1 MSSTTSNSTPARRGA
16 TPQPVQTPAAPATRR
31 CGTGPDHFL
40 RVLNSEFI
48 KFRTLL
54 STLIL
59 LASTAVVMVGFGAL
73 SAWGTGQFADAAAS
87 DPRGGRSHAAQG
99 GDLAVTVPTSGIA
112 FAQLILGSLGV
123 LLMSS
128 EFTTGMARSTFA
140 AVPQAAPRPSS
151 PSSSWSWSAAFVLTA
166 VSTYVAGLVSVP
178 ILDNYGLKLDLG
190 SSQSVKLLLVTSAY
204 VAAVAAIGMA
214 LGTLI
219 RNSAGGIMSL
229 VGLFFVAP
237 IAFQLIPGD
246 FFVEARKYL
255 PGNTIEPADGRRNT
269 SRRPSKSGRPPWCSA
284 PGCWCR
290 WSWPWSCSRSATSS
304 RNIRLGSTHE

>member
-1 MSSTTSNSTPARRGA
+1 MSSTTVESTSSPRGA
-16 TPQPVQTPAAPATRR
+16 DSRGQRSGNGTS
-31 CGTGPDHFL
+31 TGPGPSFL

-59 LASTAVVMVGFGAL
+59 LGSTVVVMVGFGAL
-73 SAWGTGQFADAAAS
+73 SAWGTGQFSEAAAQ
-87 DPRGGRSHAAQG
+87 DPAAAAQIAAQG

-140 AVPQAAPRPSS
+140 AVPRRIPAFAAKLVVV
-151 PSSSWSWSAAFVLTA
+151 VLTSFIITA
-166 VSTYVAGLVSVP
+166 ASTVAAGLVSVP
-178 ILDNYGLKLDLG
+178 ILDNYGLGLDLG
-190 SSQSVKLLLVTSAY
+190 SSQSVKLLLVNSLY
-204 VAAVAAIGMA
+204 VAAVAAIGMS

-255 PGNTIEPADGRRNT
+255 PG
-269 SRRPSKSGRPPWCSA
+269 
-284 PGCWCR
+284 
-290 WSWPWSCSRSATSS
+290 ATVDPLTAVEHLP
-304 RNIRLGSTHE
+304 RTLEAWQAGLVLGAWVVIPVLLAAVLLKKRDV

>member
-1 MSSTTSNSTPARRGA
+1 MSTTTLDRKSMRNSVGPGPAF
-16 TPQPVQTPAAPATRR
+16 
-31 CGTGPDHFL
+31 H

-59 LASTAVVMVGFGAL
+59 LASTALVMVGFAAL
-73 SAWGTGQFADAAAS
+73 SAWGTGQFAEQAGRDPEAAAAI
-87 DPRGGRSHAAQG
+87 AAQG
-99 GDLAVTVPTSGIA
+99 GDIAVAIPTSGIA

-140 AVPQAAPRPSS
+140 AVPKRLS
-151 PSSSWSWSAAFVLTA
+151 PFLAKLIVVMVSAFLLTA
-166 VSTYVAGLVSVP
+166 VSAFIAGLVSLP
-178 ILDNYGLKLDLG
+178 IVDNYDLKLDLS
-190 SSQSVKLLLVTSAY
+190 SSQSVKLLLVNSIY

-214 LGTLI
+214 LGTI
-219 RNSAGGIMSL
+219 VRNSAGGIMSL

-255 PGNTIEPADGRRNT
+255 PGNTINPMTAVEHVPDTLEVWQA
-269 SRRPSKSGRPPWCSA
+269 A
-284 PGCWCR
+284 LV
-290 WSWPWSCSRSATSS
+290 
-304 RNIRLGSTHE
+304 LGAWVVVPVALAMVLLKKRDV

>member
-1 MSSTTSNSTPARRGA
+1 MSSTTVESTPSPRDAGSR
-16 TPQPVQTPAAPATRR
+16 TRR
-31 CGTGPDHFL
+31 TGDGTSAGPGPTFL

-59 LASTAVVMVGFGAL
+59 LGSTVIVMVGFGAL
-73 SAWGTGQFADAAAS
+73 SAWGTGQFSQAATRDPQAAA
-87 DPRGGRSHAAQG
+87 RIAAQG
-99 GDLAVTVPTSGIA
+99 GDLAVGVPTSGIA

-140 AVPQAAPRPSS
+140 AVPKRLPAFAAKLVVVVVTSFVVT
-151 PSSSWSWSAAFVLTA
+151 AA
-166 VSTYVAGLVSVP
+166 STLAAGFLATP
-178 ILDNYGLKLDLG
+178 ILGNYGLNLDLG
-190 SSQSVKLLLVTSAY
+190 SSQSVKMLIVNSIY

-214 LGTLI
+214 LGTMI

-255 PGNTIEPADGRRNT
+255 PGNTVEPLTALDHVPATLEAWQAGLVLGAWVVIPVLLAAFLLKRRDV
-269 SRRPSKSGRPPWCSA
+269 
-284 PGCWCR
+284 
-290 WSWPWSCSRSATSS
+290 
-304 RNIRLGSTHE
+304 

>member
-1 MSSTTSNSTPARRGA
+1 MSSTTLDSTSPRRGA
-16 TPQPVQTPAAPATRR
+16 HTADDAAPDSPGRPA
-31 CGTGPDHFL
+31 GIGPGPTFF

-87 DPRGGRSHAAQG
+87 DPQAAEAMAAQG

-140 AVPQAAPRPSS
+140 AVPKRLPAFIAKLVVVMV
-151 PSSSWSWSAAFVLTA
+151 SAFLLTA
-166 VSTYVAGLVSVP
+166 ASTYAAGLVSVP
-178 ILDNYGLKLDLG
+178 ILDNYGLTLDLG
-190 SSQSVKLLLVTSAY
+190 SAQSVKLLLVNSAY

-255 PGNTIEPADGRRNT
+255 PGNTINPLTAVEHVPETLEVWQA
-269 SRRPSKSGRPPWCSA
+269 A
-284 PGCWCR
+284 LV
-290 WSWPWSCSRSATSS
+290 
-304 RNIRLGSTHE
+304 LGGWVLVPVVLAMVLLKKRDV

>member
-1 MSSTTSNSTPARRGA
+1 MSSTILEPTPSRPGAHAGARSERSGN
-16 TPQPVQTPAAPATRR
+16 
-31 CGTGPDHFL
+31 GSSLGPGPGFL

-59 LASTAVVMVGFGAL
+59 LGSTVLVVVGFGAL
-73 SAWGTGQFADAAAS
+73 SAWGTGQFAEAASTDPEAAAAFAS
-87 DPRGGRSHAAQG
+87 QG
-99 GDLAVTVPTSGIA
+99 GDLAVSVPTSGIA

-140 AVPQAAPRPSS
+140 AVPRRTPAFFAKLLVVVVT
-151 PSSSWSWSAAFVLTA
+151 AFVLTA
-166 VSTYVAGLVSVP
+166 VSVFLAGIVSLP
-178 ILDNYGLKLDLG
+178 ILDSYELKLDLA
-190 SSQSVKLLLVTSAY
+190 SSQSVKLLLVSSIY
-204 VAAVAAIGMA
+204 VAAVAAIGMSLGA
-214 LGTLI
+214 LL
-219 RNSAGGIMSL
+219 RNSAGGIMGL

-255 PGNTIEPADGRRNT
+255 PGNTVEPLTAVEHVPDT
-269 SRRPSKSGRPPWCSA
+269 LEAWQA
-284 PGCWCR
+284 
-290 WSWPWSCSRSATSS
+290 ALV
-304 RNIRLGSTHE
+304 LGAWVIIPVVLAAFLLKKRDV

>member
-1 MSSTTSNSTPARRGA
+1 MSTSTFTQPGGA
-16 TPQPVQTPAAPATRR
+16 GMNPTNPSREA
-31 CGTGPDHFL
+31 GPSFL

-73 SAWGTGQFADAAAS
+73 SAWGTGSFADAASS
-87 DPRGGRSHAAQG
+87 DPQAAEAMAAQG
-99 GDLAVTVPTSGIA
+99 GDLAVTVPTSGIG

-140 AVPQAAPRPSS
+140 AVPKRIP
-151 PSSSWSWSAAFVLTA
+151 AFLAKLVVILVSTFLLTA
-166 VSTYVAGLVSVP
+166 ASTYIAGLVAVP
-178 ILDNYGLKLDLG
+178 ILDSYGLKLDLA
-190 SSQSVKLLLVTSAY
+190 SSQSVKLLLVSSLY

-246 FFVEARKYL
+246 FFEEARKYL
-255 PGNTIEPADGRRNT
+255 PGNTINPMTAVEHVPETLEA
-269 SRRPSKSGRPPWCSA
+269 WQA
-284 PGCWCR
+284 
-290 WSWPWSCSRSATSS
+290 ALV
-304 RNIRLGSTHE
+304 LGAWVVVPVVLAMVLLKTRDV

>member
-1 MSSTTSNSTPARRGA
+1 MSTSTFA
-16 TPQPVQTPAAPATRR
+16 QPGSGSA
-31 CGTGPDHFL
+31 GPVNNAVRPGPGPSFV

-87 DPRGGRSHAAQG
+87 DPQAAEAIAAQG

-140 AVPQAAPRPSS
+140 AVPKRIP
-151 PSSSWSWSAAFVLTA
+151 AFVAKLVVVMVSAFLLTA
-166 VSTYVAGLVSVP
+166 ASTYIAGLVSVP
-178 ILDNYGLKLDLG
+178 ILDNYGLTLDLG
-190 SSQSVKLLLVTSAY
+190 SSQSVKLLLVNSAY

-214 LGTLI
+214 MGTLV

-237 IAFQLIPGD
+237 IAFQLIPGE
-246 FFVEARKYL
+246 FFEEARKYL
-255 PGNTIEPADGRRNT
+255 PGNTINPMTAVEHVPETLEA
-269 SRRPSKSGRPPWCSA
+269 WQA
-284 PGCWCR
+284 
-290 WSWPWSCSRSATSS
+290 ALV
-304 RNIRLGSTHE
+304 LGAWVVVPLVIAMVLLKKRDV

>member
-1 MSSTTSNSTPARRGA
+1 MSTSTHV
-16 TPQPVQTPAAPATRR
+16 QP
-31 CGTGPDHFL
+31 GSGSTGPAHTAGNARPGPGPSFV

-87 DPRGGRSHAAQG
+87 DPSAAEAMAAQG

-140 AVPQAAPRPSS
+140 AVPKRIPAFLAKLVVVMVS
-151 PSSSWSWSAAFVLTA
+151 AFVLTA
-166 VSTYVAGLVSVP
+166 VSTYIAGLVSVP

-190 SSQSVKLLLVTSAY
+190 SAQSVKLLLVNSVY

-214 LGTLI
+214 MGTLV

-237 IAFQLIPGD
+237 IAFQLIPGE
-246 FFVEARKYL
+246 FFEEARKYL
-255 PGNTIEPADGRRNT
+255 PGNTINALTAVEHVPDTLEVWQA
-269 SRRPSKSGRPPWCSA
+269 A
-284 PGCWCR
+284 LV
-290 WSWPWSCSRSATSS
+290 
-304 RNIRLGSTHE
+304 LGAWVVVPLVLAMVLLKKRDV

>member
-1 MSSTTSNSTPARRGA
+1 MRNSVGPGPAF
-16 TPQPVQTPAAPATRR
+16 
-31 CGTGPDHFL
+31 H

-59 LASTAVVMVGFGAL
+59 LASTGLVMVGFAAL
-73 SAWGTGQFADAAAS
+73 SAWGTGQFAEQAARDPEAAAAI
-87 DPRGGRSHAAQG
+87 AAQG
-99 GDLAVTVPTSGIA
+99 GDIAVTIPTSGIA

-140 AVPQAAPRPSS
+140 AVPKRLS
-151 PSSSWSWSAAFVLTA
+151 PFLAKLIVVMVSAFLLTA
-166 VSTYVAGLVSVP
+166 VSTFIAGLVSLP
-178 ILDNYGLKLDLG
+178 IVDNYDLKLDLG
-190 SSQSVKLLLVTSAY
+190 SSQSIKLLLVNSIY

-214 LGTLI
+214 LGTI
-219 RNSAGGIMSL
+219 VRNSAGGIMSL

-255 PGNTIEPADGRRNT
+255 PGNTINPMTAVEHVPDTLEVWQA
-269 SRRPSKSGRPPWCSA
+269 A
-284 PGCWCR
+284 LV
-290 WSWPWSCSRSATSS
+290 
-304 RNIRLGSTHE
+304 LGAWVVVPVALAMVLLNKRDV

>member
-1 MSSTTSNSTPARRGA
+1 MSSTTLEPTPARRGDQA
-16 TPQPVQTPAAPATRR
+16 
-31 CGTGPDHFL
+31 GTGSHAGRSGNGTSAGPGPSFL

-59 LASTAVVMVGFGAL
+59 LGSTVLVMVGFGAL
-73 SAWGTGQFADAAAS
+73 SAWGTGQFSEAAMADPEAAAAF
-87 DPRGGRSHAAQG
+87 AAQG
-99 GDLAVTVPTSGIA
+99 GDLAVGVPTSGIA

-140 AVPQAAPRPSS
+140 AVPRRTPAFAAKLLVVMVT
-151 PSSSWSWSAAFVLTA
+151 AFVVTA
-166 VSTYVAGLVSVP
+166 VSVLLAGLVSLP
-178 ILDNYGLKLDLG
+178 ILDNYNLKLDLA
-190 SSQSVKLLLVTSAY
+190 SSQSVKMLLVNSLY
-204 VAAVAAIGMA
+204 VAAVAAIGMS
-214 LGTLI
+214 LGALI

-246 FFVEARKYL
+246 FFEEARKYL
-255 PGNTIEPADGRRNT
+255 PGNTVEPLTAVQHVPDTLEAWLAALVLAAWVIVPVALAAVLLKKRDV
-269 SRRPSKSGRPPWCSA
+269 
-284 PGCWCR
+284 
-290 WSWPWSCSRSATSS
+290 
-304 RNIRLGSTHE
+304 

>member
-1 MSSTTSNSTPARRGA
+1 MSTSTVA
-16 TPQPVQTPAAPATRR
+16 QPGPRS
-31 CGTGPDHFL
+31 TGPAHSSNARAAGPGPGPSFF

-73 SAWGTGQFADAAAS
+73 SAWGTGQFADAAGS
-87 DPRGGRSHAAQG
+87 DPQAAEALAAQG

-140 AVPQAAPRPSS
+140 AVPKRIPAFVAKLAVVMVS
-151 PSSSWSWSAAFVLTA
+151 AFVLTA
-166 VSTYVAGLVSVP
+166 ASTYIAGLVAVP

-190 SSQSVKLLLVTSAY
+190 SSQSVKLLLVNSAY

-214 LGTLI
+214 LGTLV

-255 PGNTIEPADGRRNT
+255 PGNTLTPLTAVEHVPDTLEVWQAGLV
-269 SRRPSKSGRPPWCSA
+269 
-284 PGCWCR
+284 
-290 WSWPWSCSRSATSS
+290 
-304 RNIRLGSTHE
+304 LGAWVVVPLALAMILLKTRDV

>member
-1 MSSTTSNSTPARRGA
+1 MQPAAGPGRA
-16 TPQPVQTPAAPATRR
+16 TPKGASP
-31 CGTGPDHFL
+31 GPGPSFF

-54 STLIL
+54 STMIL

-73 SAWGTGQFADAAAS
+73 SAWGTGQFADQAAS
-87 DPRGGRSHAAQG
+87 DPEAAAAIAAQG
-99 GDLAVTVPTSGIA
+99 GDLAVTVPTSGVS

-140 AVPQAAPRPSS
+140 AVPKRLPAFVAKLVVVVVS
-151 PSSSWSWSAAFVLTA
+151 AFVLTA
-166 VSTYVAGLVSVP
+166 VSTYIAGLVSVP
-178 ILDNYGLKLDLG
+178 ILDNFGLKLDLA

-214 LGTLI
+214 LGTLL

-246 FFVEARKYL
+246 FFEEARKYL
-255 PGNTIEPADGRRNT
+255 PGNTINPLTAVEHVPDTLEVWQA
-269 SRRPSKSGRPPWCSA
+269 A
-284 PGCWCR
+284 LV
-290 WSWPWSCSRSATSS
+290 
-304 RNIRLGSTHE
+304 LGAWVVVPVALAMVLLKKRDV

>member
-1 MSSTTSNSTPARRGA
+1 MSTSTST
-16 TPQPVQTPAAPATRR
+16 QPAA
-31 CGTGPDHFL
+31 GPGRAAIRNAASPGPGPSFF

-54 STLIL
+54 STMIL

-73 SAWGTGQFADAAAS
+73 SAWGTGQFADQAAS
-87 DPRGGRSHAAQG
+87 DPEAAAAIAAQG
-99 GDLAVTVPTSGIA
+99 GDLAVTVPTSGVS

-140 AVPQAAPRPSS
+140 AVPKRLPAFVAKLVVVIVS
-151 PSSSWSWSAAFVLTA
+151 AFVLTA
-166 VSTYVAGLVSVP
+166 VSTYIAGLVAVP
-178 ILDNYGLKLDLG
+178 ILDNFGLKLDLA

-214 LGTLI
+214 LGTLL
-219 RNSAGGIMSL
+219 RNSAGGIMAL

-246 FFVEARKYL
+246 FFEEARKYL
-255 PGNTIEPADGRRNT
+255 PGNTINPLTAVEHVPDTLEVWQA
-269 SRRPSKSGRPPWCSA
+269 A
-284 PGCWCR
+284 LV
-290 WSWPWSCSRSATSS
+290 
-304 RNIRLGSTHE
+304 LGAWVVVPVVLAMILLKKRDV

>member
-1 MSSTTSNSTPARRGA
+1 MSSTAVESTQSPHDAEARAQRSVNGA
-16 TPQPVQTPAAPATRR
+16 SS
-31 CGTGPDHFL
+31 GPGPRFL

-59 LASTAVVMVGFGAL
+59 LGSTVVVMVGFGAL
-73 SAWGTGQFADAAAS
+73 SAWGTGQFSEAAAQ
-87 DPRGGRSHAAQG
+87 DPEAASRMAAQG

-140 AVPQAAPRPSS
+140 AVPKRTPAFAAKLVVVVVTSFVVTAA
-151 PSSSWSWSAAFVLTA
+151 SALA
-166 VSTYVAGLVSVP
+166 AGLVSVP
-178 ILDNYGLKLDLG
+178 ILDTYGINLDLG
-190 SSQSVKLLLVTSAY
+190 SSQSIKMLMVNSLY
-204 VAAVAAIGMA
+204 VAAVAAIGMS

-255 PGNTIEPADGRRNT
+255 PGNTVDPLTAVEHVPDTLEAWQAGLV
-269 SRRPSKSGRPPWCSA
+269 
-284 PGCWCR
+284 
-290 WSWPWSCSRSATSS
+290 
-304 RNIRLGSTHE
+304 LGAWVVIPVLLAAVLLKKRDV

>member
-1 MSSTTSNSTPARRGA
+1 MSTSSSI
-16 TPQPVQTPAAPATRR
+16 QPAACPGRAAVRHA
-31 CGTGPDHFL
+31 GGPGPGPSFL

-54 STLIL
+54 STMIL

-73 SAWGTGQFADAAAS
+73 SAWGTGQFADQAAS
-87 DPRGGRSHAAQG
+87 DPEAAAAIAAQG
-99 GDLAVTVPTSGIA
+99 GDLAVTVPTSGVS

-140 AVPQAAPRPSS
+140 AVPKRLPAFVAKLVVVIVS
-151 PSSSWSWSAAFVLTA
+151 AFVLTA
-166 VSTYVAGLVSVP
+166 VSTYIAGLVAVP
-178 ILDNYGLKLDLG
+178 ILDNFGLKLDLA
-190 SSQSVKLLLVTSAY
+190 SSQPVKLLLVTSAY

-214 LGTLI
+214 LGTLL
-219 RNSAGGIMSL
+219 RNSAGGIMAL

-246 FFVEARKYL
+246 FFEEARKYL
-255 PGNTIEPADGRRNT
+255 PGNTINPLTAVEHVPDTLEVWQA
-269 SRRPSKSGRPPWCSA
+269 A
-284 PGCWCR
+284 LV
-290 WSWPWSCSRSATSS
+290 
-304 RNIRLGSTHE
+304 LGAWVAVPVVLAMVLLKKRDV

>member
-1 MSSTTSNSTPARRGA
+1 MSHTALN
-16 TPQPVQTPAAPATRR
+16 PAASPGNPVSAGPGPAD
-31 CGTGPDHFL
+31 GGAGPSFP
-40 RVLNSEFI
+40 RVLLSEFI

-54 STLIL
+54 STLML
-59 LASTAVVMVGFGAL
+59 LGSTSLVLIGFGAL
-73 SAWGTGQFADAAAS
+73 SAWGTGSFAEAAGVN
-87 DPRGGRSHAAQG
+87 PRAGAAFAEQG
-99 GDLAVTVPTSGIA
+99 AELTLGVPTSGVI
-112 FAQLILGSLGV
+112 FAQLILGALGV

-140 AVPQAAPRPSS
+140 AVPRRTPAFAAKLIVVTVT
-151 PSSSWSWSAAFVLTA
+151 AFVLTV
-166 VSTYVAGLVSVP
+166 VSVAAAGLVALP
-178 ILDNYGLKLDLG
+178 ILRSYNLDLDLG
-190 SSQSVKLLLVTSAY
+190 SSQSIKLILVNSLY

-255 PGNTIEPADGRRNT
+255 PGNTVEPLT
-269 SRRPSKSGRPPWCSA
+269 
-284 PGCWCR
+284 
-290 WSWPWSCSRSATSS
+290 ATE
-304 RNIRLGSTHE
+304 RIPETLEVWEAALVLGSWVVIPVLLAAVLLKRRDV

>member
-1 MSSTTSNSTPARRGA
+1 MSATTLESRRASLPVGPGPAF
-16 TPQPVQTPAAPATRR
+16 
-31 CGTGPDHFL
+31 H

-59 LASTAVVMVGFGAL
+59 LGCTALVMVGFAAL
-73 SAWGTGQFADAAAS
+73 TAWGTGQFADAAAQ
-87 DPRGGRSHAAQG
+87 DPEAAAAMAAQG
-99 GDLAVTVPTSGIA
+99 GDLAVTVPTAGIA

-140 AVPQAAPRPSS
+140 AVPKRIPAFLAKLIVVPVSS
-151 PSSSWSWSAAFVLTA
+151 FALTSVSS
-166 VSTYVAGLVSVP
+166 YVAGLVALP
-178 ILDNYGLKLDLG
+178 ILQNYDLKLDLA
-190 SSQSVKLLLVTSAY
+190 SQQSIKLLLVNSIY
-204 VAAVAAIGMA
+204 VAAVAAIGMS
-214 LGTLI
+214 LGTLL

-246 FFVEARKYL
+246 FFEEARKYL
-255 PGNTIEPADGRRNT
+255 PGNTILPLTAVEHVPDTLEAWQAGLV
-269 SRRPSKSGRPPWCSA
+269 
-284 PGCWCR
+284 
-290 WSWPWSCSRSATSS
+290 
-304 RNIRLGSTHE
+304 LGAWVVVPVVLAMLLLKKRDV

>member
-1 MSSTTSNSTPARRGA
+1 MSTATLERKSMRNSVGPGPAF
-16 TPQPVQTPAAPATRR
+16 
-31 CGTGPDHFL
+31 H

-59 LASTAVVMVGFGAL
+59 LASTALVMVGFAAL
-73 SAWGTGQFADAAAS
+73 SAWGTGQFSEQAARDPEAAAAI
-87 DPRGGRSHAAQG
+87 AAQG
-99 GDLAVTVPTSGIA
+99 GDLAVTIPTSGIS

-140 AVPQAAPRPSS
+140 AVPKRLS
-151 PSSSWSWSAAFVLTA
+151 PFLAKLIVVMVSAFLLTA
-166 VSTYVAGLVSVP
+166 ISTYIAGLVSLP
-178 ILDNYGLKLDLG
+178 IVDNYNLKLDLG
-190 SSQSVKLLLVTSAY
+190 SSQSIKLLLVNSIY

-214 LGTLI
+214 LGTI
-219 RNSAGGIMSL
+219 VRNSAGGIMSL

-246 FFVEARKYL
+246 FFKEARKYL
-255 PGNTIEPADGRRNT
+255 PTNTLNPLTAVEHVQDTLEAWQAGLVLAAWVVVPVALAMFLLKKRDV
-269 SRRPSKSGRPPWCSA
+269 
-284 PGCWCR
+284 
-290 WSWPWSCSRSATSS
+290 
-304 RNIRLGSTHE
+304 